1 MAKRILL
8 ADDSAFM
15 RTMLK
20 SILTNAGFEIAA
32 EAQSGEEAVQKY
44 RDLQPDLITMDLV
57 MLGKGGL
64 KAVKDIMAKDKF
76 ARILM
81 VSSMGGQQALVVE
94 AIQAGARGFVVK
106 PFEPEQLVA
115 EVKRILGSES

>member
-64 KAVKDIMAKDKF
+64 KAVKDIMAQNKS